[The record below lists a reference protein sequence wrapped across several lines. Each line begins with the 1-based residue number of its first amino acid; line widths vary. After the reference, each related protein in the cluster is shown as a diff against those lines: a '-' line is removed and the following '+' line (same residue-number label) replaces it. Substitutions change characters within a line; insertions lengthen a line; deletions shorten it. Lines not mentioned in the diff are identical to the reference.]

1 MKIKKTS
8 IIGIILMIS
17 LLIPNTA
24 KAEENK
30 YIYDDNGKI
39 LTYKGSTK
47 DIDIMMNALED
58 NLGEELYFKSD
69 IEEPTIKQKLFL
81 NMSQE
86 LLKYKYSFELFNIK
100 ENLYMIRCST
110 KEAVE
115 ANKEIDKKI
124 TKIYKELKLNNK
136 TDIEK
141 ITAIHDYVVT
151 NYKYEFINYSMSEII
166 DSKKAK
172 CDGYAA
178 LFQLLAEKSGIKS
191 LVVTGFDKDRDIL
204 HTFNLVMINKK
215 WYQVD
220 CTYDASQYKKSKNYR
235 VFLLIK
241 KLSDYELGEKYQEL
255 KLATKSYYSK

>member
-1 MKIKKTS
+1 MIRKST
-8 IIGIILMIS
+8 IIMIIFIFL
-17 LLIPNTA
+17 LLIPITVQA
-24 KAEENK
+24 VENK
-30 YIYDDNGKI
+30 YIYDNNGKI
-39 LTYKGSTK
+39 LIYKGSTK

-58 NLGEELYFKSD
+58 NLGEELYFKSN
-69 IEEPTIKQKLFL
+69 IEEKTLQRQLFL

-86 LLKYKYSFELFNIK
+86 LAKYKYSFELFNIK
-100 ENLYMIRCST
+100 DNLYMIRCST

-115 ANKEIDKKI
+115 ANKDLDKKI

-151 NYKYEFINYSMSEII
+151 NYKYEFVNYSLSEII
-166 DSKKAK
+166 DNKKAK
-172 CDGYAA
+172 CDSFAA

-191 LVVTGFDKDRDIL
+191 MIITGLDEKRNIL
-204 HTFNLVMINKK
+204 HTFNLVEVDKK

-220 CTYDASQYKKSKNYR
+220 CTYDASQFKKSKNYR

-241 KLSDYELGEKYQEL
+241 KLSDYEMGEKY
-255 KLATKSYYSK
+255 KKINLATANYSNK